1 MTPEQRDELRTIA
14 AIRFGILQSMQRI
27 RTVLMVPGEWNDP
40 TILPIDVITERLV
53 TDAKPSLPTGVLA
66 YACHEHTLRWI
77 ARQRNKVLGT
87 TTVLG
92 RQP

>member
-1 MTPEQRDELRTIA
+1 MSRDELRTIA
-14 AIRFGILQSMQRI
+14 AIRYGILQSMHRI
-27 RTVLMVPGEWNDP
+27 RYVLMVPGEWDDP
-40 TILPIDVITERLV
+40 TILPMERIDARLV
-53 TDAKPSLPTGVLA
+53 ADAKNDLPTGVLA